1 MVCTSKSTSSEVVYR
16 SSGWNQACRRIRRRE
31 ENALVETPG
40 ERLTGQAVPVPS
52 GDVLVCGC
60 QQDDVAVLKAALGR
74 KGPSIRTVD
83 KPAEMAR
90 QVVLRLPLAV
100 FLGLRKR
107 DRARLQIIPLLRAL
121 FRELPLIV
129 IADEASLELERRA
142 RQEGI
147 FYYFVHP
154 LGSAEVQ
161 AVLKDLLRRAA
172 REPRQPREIAPRPVT
187 GQQVGSKRSE
197 S

>member
-1 MVCTSKSTSSEVVYR
+1 MT
-16 SSGWNQACRRIRRRE
+16 RE
-31 ENALVETPG
+31 FLARE
-40 ERLTGQAVPVPS
+40 AVSAPS
-52 GDVLVCGC
+52 GEVLVCGC
-60 QQDDVAVLKAALGR
+60 RQEDVAVLEEVFGR
-74 KGPSIRTVD
+74 EGSSVRPVD

-107 DRARLQIIPLLRAL
+107 DRARLQIIPVLRAAW
-121 FRELPLIV
+121 RELPV
-129 IADEASLELERRA
+129 MVVADEESLELERRV

-161 AVLKDLLRRAA
+161 AVSRDLLRRAA
-172 REPRQPREIAPRPVT
+172 REIAPRPVA
-187 GQQVGSKRSE
+187 GEDVRKKGSE

>member
-1 MVCTSKSTSSEVVYR
+1 MEPGLQKDPAE
-16 SSGWNQACRRIRRRE
+16 ARRTP
-31 ENALVETPG
+31 LVEIPG
-40 ERLTGQAVPVPS
+40 ERLTGQAVPVRS

-60 QQDDVAVLKAALGR
+60 QQDDVAVLETALGR

-172 REPRQPREIAPRPVT
+172 REPRQPHQTAPRPVA
-187 GQQVGSKRSE
+187 GQQQVGSKRSE

>member
-1 MVCTSKSTSSEVVYR
+1 MEPGLQKDPE
-16 SSGWNQACRRIRRRE
+16 E
-31 ENALVETPG
+31 EKENALVETPG
-40 ERLTGQAVPVPS
+40 ERLTGQAVPVRS

-60 QQDDVAVLKAALGR
+60 QHDDVAVLKTALGR
-74 KGPSIRTVD
+74 KGPSIRAVD

-90 QVVLRLPLAV
+90 QVVQRLPLAV

-129 IADEASLELERRA
+129 VADEASLELERRA

-172 REPRQPREIAPRPVT
+172 REPRQIAPRPVA
-187 GQQVGSKRSE
+187 GQVVRKKRSE

>member
-1 MVCTSKSTSSEVVYR
+1 MP
-16 SSGWNQACRRIRRRE
+16 SG
-31 ENALVETPG
+31 P
-40 ERLTGQAVPVPS
+40 LTGKAAQSPF
-52 GDVLVCGC
+52 GEVLVCGC
-60 QQDDVAVLKAALGR
+60 RQEDVAVLEEVFGR
-74 KGPSIRTVD
+74 DGPAIRPVD
-83 KPAEMAR
+83 EPAEMAR

-107 DRARLQIIPLLRAL
+107 DRARLQIIPVLRAAW
-121 FRELPLIV
+121 RELPV
-129 IADEASLELERRA
+129 MVVADEASLELERRV

-172 REPRQPREIAPRPVT
+172 REPRQIAPRPVA
-187 GQQVGSKRSE
+187 GEDVRKKRSE
-197 S
+197 P